1 MQHSQPM
8 TEGKETLL
16 RVDKRWIIQYVKS
29 SLACLSLTQPTS
41 VTLVQLLD

>member
-1 MQHSQPM
+1 M
-8 TEGKETLL
+8 TEGKEALQWMEKKMDL
-16 RVDKRWIIQYVKS
+16 VWIQYVKS